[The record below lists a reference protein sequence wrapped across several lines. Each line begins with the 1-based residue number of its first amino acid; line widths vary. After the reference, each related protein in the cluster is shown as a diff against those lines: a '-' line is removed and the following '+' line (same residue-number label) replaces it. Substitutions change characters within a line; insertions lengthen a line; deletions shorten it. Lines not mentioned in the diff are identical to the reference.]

1 MSEEYCLM
9 SGSLWSPRKPKT
21 EERKSRGADD
31 ALSMRKSDVLDYR
44 VNFDL
49 GRYFVSLLC
58 RGQ

>member
-1 MSEEYCLM
+1 MSDEYCLT
-9 SGSLWSPRKPKT
+9 SGSLWSPRKLKT

-31 ALSMRKSDVLDYR
+31 APSMRKSGALDYR

-58 RGQ
+58 GRR